1 MSVLDVYGIFFVQAS
16 SLLFVLS
23 LSLSLSLSLLYY
35 WIAWTC
41 VDSLS
46 IN

>member
-23 LSLSLSLSLLYY
+23 LSLSLSLSCIIELPEPVL
-35 WIAWTC
+35 T
-41 VDSLS
+41 V
-46 IN
+46 